1 MTRTQSSCFKGIW
14 YPCKKK
20 SGHSS
25 LLIFRIFSWYHRKHL
40 GVFPNTNMEK
50 GELDPN
56 GRTRLFF
63 RISPN
68 KITDM

>member
-1 MTRTQSSCFKGIW
+1 MTRTQSGCFWYSCKR
-14 YPCKKK
+14 K

-40 GVFPNTNMEK
+40 GGFRNKNMEK

-56 GRTRLFF
+56 GRTRLFSEYHPI
-63 RISPN
+63 R
-68 KITDM
+68 